1 MNYEFN
7 GIRFPKRETG
17 LNIHLAQLRVVWSLT
32 SKISVDLFSQLTS
45 LDEKVSSNL
54 RFRYNMREGTDL
66 YVVFSESMLTN
77 RLQDGIWLPRSDAR
91 SLVVKYSYT
100 WSL

>member
-1 MNYEFN
+1 MD
-7 GIRFPKRETG
+7 
-17 LNIHLAQLRVVWSLT
+17 IHLAQLRAVWSLT
-32 SKISVDLFSQLTS
+32 PKVSIDLFSQFAS
-45 LDEKVSSNL
+45 LDEAVASNL

-66 YVVFSESMLTN
+66 YVVYSEALLTN
-77 RLQDGIWLPRSDAR
+77 RLQDGLWLPRSDAR